1 MRLDP
6 QDTSAPSR
14 LVPQWNPEA
23 GRYDWEAPASE
34 TGGGPLPPIEPAFI
48 RSAVETNFDE
58 VRVPV
63 GVTTFGDVYPRG
75 TQDHA
80 LTDAPS
86 PEDFD
91 PLDEWRV
98 AGDVA
103 DDILINLPESTP
115 RMLRTLMTLLMGAM
129 RRK

>member
-1 MRLDP
+1 MEDG
-6 QDTSAPSR
+6 DTAQA
-14 LVPQWNPEA
+14 LVPRWDPTL
-23 GRYDWEAPASE
+23 GRYDWEAPAPE
-34 TGGGPLPPIEPAFI
+34 TGGGPLPTIEPAFI
-48 RSAVETNFDE
+48 RSAVEQSFDE
-58 VRVPV
+58 VRAPV

-75 TQDHA
+75 TRDHA

-86 PEDFD
+86 PEDFKTFD

-103 DDILINLPESTP
+103 DDILIALPDSTP
-115 RMLRTLMTLLMGAM
+115 RMVRTLLTLLMGAM